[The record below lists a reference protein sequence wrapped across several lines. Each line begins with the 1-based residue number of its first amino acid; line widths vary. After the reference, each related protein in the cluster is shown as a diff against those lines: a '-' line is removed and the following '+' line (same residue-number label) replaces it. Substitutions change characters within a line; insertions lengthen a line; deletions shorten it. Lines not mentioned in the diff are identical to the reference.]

1 MPQPRERP
9 SRRFGRAPASTRHR
23 LEHTLEPHGDR
34 VCARPRRSILRARAS
49 WTRAMEQMKAVLSR
63 RTAAA
68 PDETMP
74 PWMAL
79 RQTHAPRR
87 RGRPDG
93 SPFWPV
99 QEDVRGHAAR
109 LDAPIDLGFFAK
121 LRIGGARH
129 ACATSASAGRPEGSE
144 TKCFTITSRMKVC
157 IGRAR
162 ARLSIQLWTC
172 VQL

>member
-34 VCARPRRSILRARAS
+34 VCARPGRSIFRARAS
-49 WTRAMEQMKAVLSR
+49 WTHYMEQMKAVLSR

-74 PWMAL
+74 PWIAL

-87 RGRPDG
+87 RRRPDG

-121 LRIGGARH
+121 LRSELARH

-144 TKCFTITSRMKVC
+144 RDPAIIAFWRIVLRMYVC
-157 IGRAR
+157 KLLRG
-162 ARLSIQLWTC
+162 LP
-172 VQL
+172 